1 MRCGDP
7 FHHHGALFLMWNHG
21 SFSWRSPGNGTFRCA
36 YDPFHHW
43 YSRYQNCVD
52 LLDIPTAQ
60 KLVHLVYFL
69 SCLLVHYHCAA
80 GGLLCVCETDG
91 AWAVEGY
98 RESGVMERKEEKEE
112 KRKRVWIKGV

>member
-1 MRCGDP
+1 MRCGDS

-36 YDPFHHW
+36 YDPFHYRYGW
-43 YSRYQNCVD
+43 YQNCVD

-60 KLVHLVYFL
+60 KFVHLVYFL
-69 SCLLVHYHCAA
+69 SGLLVHYHCAA

-91 AWAVEGY
+91 AWTAEGY
-98 RESGVMERKEEKEE
+98 RESGVMERK
-112 KRKRVWIKGV
+112 KRKKKKRFWIKGV